1 MIIGIGA
8 WVAGSAL
15 VWICLAHWP
24 IADEALLHG
33 LANGYASTAGTM
45 LGFVLAMITVLI
57 SMSDRRLI
65 RNMARTGHFVRLLG
79 KLYGCAIYFGLALVI
94 ALPLMV
100 VKCEL
105 LRIGIALTSGLL
117 VSAAMQLIMA
127 GFRLWG
133 VLKLIS
139 GSVTGPLE

>member
-1 MIIGIGA
+1 
-8 WVAGSAL
+8 
-15 VWICLAHWP
+15 
-24 IADEALLHG
+24 
-33 LANGYASTAGTM
+33 
-45 LGFVLAMITVLI
+45 
-57 SMSDRRLI
+57 
-65 RNMARTGHFVRLLG
+65 MARTGHFVRLLG

-105 LRIGIALTSGLL
+105 LRIGITLTSGLL

-127 GFRLWG
+127 GFRLWD

-139 GSVTGPLE
+139 KSVTGPLE

>member
-1 MIIGIGA
+1 MIIGLGA
-8 WVAGSAL
+8 WGAGSAL
-15 VWICLAHWP
+15 VWFCLARWP
-24 IADEALLHG
+24 ICDETLLHG

-45 LGFVLAMITVLI
+45 LGFVLAMITVLV

-65 RNMARTGHFVRLLG
+65 RNMARTGHFMRLLG
-79 KLYGCAIYFGLALVI
+79 KLYGCAIYFGLALLV

-100 VKCEL
+100 VKAQL
-105 LRIGIALTSGLL
+105 LRIGIVLASGLL
-117 VSAAMQLIMA
+117 LSAAVQLIMS

-139 GSVTGPLE
+139 GSITGPLE